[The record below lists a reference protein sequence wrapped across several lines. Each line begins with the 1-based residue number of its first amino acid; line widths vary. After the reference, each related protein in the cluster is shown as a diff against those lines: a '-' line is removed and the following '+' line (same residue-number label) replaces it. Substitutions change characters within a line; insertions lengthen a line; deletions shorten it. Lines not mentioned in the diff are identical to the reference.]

1 MRSPLP
7 LLFTLL
13 AASGAAFAQSDFPTK
28 PVTVSIPNPGGSTMD
43 TEVRIFTQSIM
54 EATGKTFLL
63 DYKPGAATT
72 ISTGYV
78 AKARPDGYTM
88 LATNASFAIASA
100 AFTDLPYD
108 NIRDFTPITLLD
120 KHPYLLLVNAAS
132 PFKSVSDYVAYA
144 RANPEKLNYSTSGA
158 GSVTHLSG
166 ALLHTMSNTKVTYI
180 HFKSAAQRI
189 LDVVAGRIDA
199 SMTAPI
205 TAVPLMNAGK
215 LRAIGI
221 TTDHRIPLLPDL
233 PTIAEQGVPGFEFT
247 SWIGTFA
254 PAGVPAPVLN
264 RLNQIWV
271 ATTKDPKV
279 IKKLEAD
286 GTIAVAGPPE
296 QFRQFIA
303 VETERWRKLFADTGL
318 KLEPE

>member
-1 MRSPLP
+1 
-7 LLFTLL
+7 
-13 AASGAAFAQSDFPTK
+13 
-28 PVTVSIPNPGGSTMD
+28 
-43 TEVRIFTQSIM
+43 
-54 EATGKTFLL
+54 
-63 DYKPGAATT
+63 
-72 ISTGYV
+72 
-78 AKARPDGYTM
+78 M
-88 LATNASFAIASA
+88 LATNSSFAIASA
-100 AFTDLPYD
+100 AFSDLPYD
-108 NIRDFTPITLLD
+108 NIKDFAPITLLD
-120 KHPYLLLVNAAS
+120 KHPYLLLVNAGS
-132 PFKSVSDYVAYA
+132 QFKNLSDYLAYA
-144 RANPEKLNYSTSGA
+144 RANPDKLNYSTSGA

-166 ALLHTMSNTKVTYI
+166 ALLHTMSNTRVTYI

-264 RLNQIWV
+264 RLNQLWV

-286 GTIAVAGPPE
+286 GTIMGGNTSAEFSRFVVA
-296 QFRQFIA
+296 
-303 VETERWRKLFADTGL
+303 ETNKWKKIIKDTGIQVS
-318 KLEPE
+318 E